1 MSNVRRALVTGG
13 AGFVGS
19 HLCEHLLSEGL
30 DVVCVDNFCTGREEN
45 LRQALKSPRFQL
57 VTADVTEL
65 PAIEGPLEWVFHLA
79 SPASPADY
87 HRLPLETLRTG
98 SRGTENVLI
107 CAVEKQARFLLAST
121 SEVYGDPLQHPQRED
136 YFGNVDP
143 IGPRAVYDE
152 AKRYAEAAT
161 MAYRR
166 SRDANTTIARIFNTY
181 GPRMRELDGRV
192 VPTFISQALAGMPF
206 TINGSGTQTR
216 SLCYVTDLVAGLV
229 ALMAGD
235 TPGPVNLGNP
245 YELTVLEI
253 AKRIA
258 AAAGTAPEVVHRPL
272 PVGDPLVR
280 QPDIGRARK
289 LLGWTPEVPV
299 DEGLRLT
306 VEWYRTRES
315 VLLAD

>member
-30 DVVCVDNFCTGREEN
+30 DVVCVDNFCTGRKEN

-65 PAIEGPLEWVFHLA
+65 PAIEGPLDWVFHLA
-79 SPASPADY
+79 SPASPVDY

-166 SRDANTTIARIFNTY
+166 SRGANTTIARIFNTY

-216 SLCYVTDLVAGLV
+216 SLCYVTDLVTGLV
-229 ALMAGD
+229 ALMVSD

-258 AAAGTAPEVVHRPL
+258 AAARAEPEVVHRPL
-272 PVGDPLVR
+272 PMGDPLVR
-280 QPDIGRARK
+280 QPDIGRAQK

-299 DEGLRLT
+299 DEGLGLT
-306 VEWYRTRES
+306 VEWYRTRGS
-315 VLLAD
+315 RSC